1 MSSVQV
7 KISSLV
13 SRLAEAYS
21 FDLEDAMQNHVDM
34 TVFVKAKSPKEPKAP
49 KEPKEPKEKS
59 VSPTTAE
66 KLNHDIALWT
76 KKLESGKI
84 ADDKKPALI
93 EKIEKAKARMAKK
106 ETPAPAPAPVA
117 VEKVKKTK
125 KVAEPK
131 SDTDEEK
138 RLPRMTP
145 TYTRQLTA
153 ELKNVGVELSKK
165 VSADFKKFI
174 EELADDDWRGASL
187 ETHMVNFAKLQV
199 VAPPAPVVLVVEAP
213 VKETKPKSP
222 KAPKKETV
230 KKVSKKA
237 VKEEVVVRQEA
248 IDESE
253 PVVLTLSELQSI
265 VIISTLGDGKYWDAN
280 IGRLVTGPTDES
292 EEVEE
297 IEWNGVTYAVGETT
311 GRVYMEVDGKDKLQ
325 GFIGVGNLRDMK
337 K

>member
-7 KISSLV
+7 KISNLV

-21 FDLEDAMQNHVDM
+21 FDHEDAMQNHVDM
-34 TVFVKAKSPKEPKAP
+34 TVFVRSKSPKTAEPKA
-49 KEPKEPKEKS
+49 PKEPKEKS
-59 VSPTTAE
+59 VSPSTIE
-66 KLNHDIALWT
+66 KLNHDIELWS
-76 KKLESGKI
+76 KKLESGKV

-93 EKIEKAKARMAKK
+93 EKIEKAKARLAKK
-106 ETPAPAPAPVA
+106 EIPAPAPVA

-153 ELKNVGVELSKK
+153 ELKSVGVELSKK

-174 EELADDDWRGASL
+174 EELAEDDWRGASL
-187 ETHMVNFAKLQV
+187 ETHMAQFAKLQV
-199 VAPPAPVVLVVEAP
+199 VPAAAPVVVATPE
-213 VKETKPKSP
+213 KKTKPKSP
-222 KAPKKETV
+222 KAPKKEAV
-230 KKVSKKA
+230 KVSKKA
-237 VKEEVVVRQEA
+237 AKEELVVRQE
-248 IDESE
+248 IFEQQIDDESE
-253 PVVLTLSELQSI
+253 PVVLTLAELQSI

-297 IEWNGVTYAVGETT
+297 IEWKGETYVVGEVT
-311 GRVYMEVDGKDKLQ
+311 GKVYMEVDGKDKFQ
-325 GFIGVGNLRDMK
+325 GYIGVGNLREMK

>member
-7 KISSLV
+7 KISNLV

-21 FDLEDAMQNHVDM
+21 FDHEDAMQNHVDM
-34 TVFVKAKSPKEPKAP
+34 TVFVRSKS
-49 KEPKEPKEKS
+49 PKEPKEKS
-59 VSPTTAE
+59 VSPSTIE
-66 KLNHDIALWT
+66 KLNHDIELWS

-93 EKIEKAKARMAKK
+93 EKIEKAKARLAKK
-106 ETPAPAPAPVA
+106 EIPAPAPVA

-125 KVAEPK
+125 KVVEPK

-174 EELADDDWRGASL
+174 EELAEDDWRGASL
-187 ETHMVNFAKLQV
+187 ETHMAQFAKLQV
-199 VAPPAPVVLVVEAP
+199 VPAAAPVAVATPE
-213 VKETKPKSP
+213 KKTKPKSP
-222 KAPKKETV
+222 KAPKKETPAPVAVEKV
-230 KKVSKKA
+230 KKTKKA
-237 VKEEVVVRQEA
+237 AKEEIVVRQETFEQQ
-248 IDESE
+248 IDEESE
-253 PVVLTLSELQSI
+253 PVVLTLAELQSI

-297 IEWNGVTYAVGETT
+297 IEWKGETYVVGEVT
-311 GRVYMEVDGKDKLQ
+311 GKVYQEVDGKDKFQ
-325 GFIGVGNLRDMK
+325 GYIGVGNLRDMK